1 MFGAIRGIRIKSA
14 MIKKK
19 GEQFGVREEVEA
31 LCEGALFKGVRADC
45 RHITALNKQA
55 ANLSAGVPHRFVG
68 NIQAALQG
76 LTGGRPVKLGGLVAH
91 KNQLACAKS
100 LPRRFSKPLV
110 IELRKDIRS
119 SPADKIAVA
128 KCIAMRT
135 VDELKDVVWPAEDRD
150 EAPHPYHPIHYWRLT
165 NQLSRLI
172 IQTTQRG
179 SMRTHESDIRH
190 EIARD

>member
-14 MIKKK
+14 MIKEK

-45 RHITALNKQA
+45 RHITALDKQA

-68 NIQAALQG
+68 NIQSALQG
-76 LTGGRPVKLGGLVAH
+76 LTGGRPVKSGGLVAH
-91 KNQLACAKS
+91 ENQLACAKS
-100 LPRRFSKPLV
+100 FPRRFSKPLV
-110 IELRKDIRS
+110 IELRKDLRS

-150 EAPHPYHPIHYWRLT
+150 EAPHLYRPIHQFGPT
-165 NQLSRLI
+165 NQLSWLLM
-172 IQTTQRG
+172 QTTQRG
-179 SMRTHESDIRH
+179 SIHTQKSGMRHD
-190 EIARD
+190 IARD